1 MPKSRR
7 RRINEETVIRR
18 PIITSIK
25 TAATRIAEMIL
36 ATVRT
41 TPIGVVLIAVIA
53 FFQVEVLPGSLV
65 AAIPIIS
72 YMTLIFGMT
81 ITSCFNRSRAFFILL
96 TLFLSQLG
104 LGTMIPAHINK
115 VFALQGIYAMTCLL
129 LPLNL
134 LFFSSRAER
143 GILSSWGQ
151 RYFMFIFLQVAAVL
165 AMIFSDDQELLS
177 QINGKFIAFSFM
189 PQTPI
194 PDVAIIA
201 FLISGLLLLV
211 RRRRTNAHFKTAV
224 FGTLIAIAFAQH
236 FKSVPIAIPLFYA
249 AAGLIMIVAV
259 IQDYYFKAYLDELT
273 GLPSRRSLNEDM
285 LALEGTYVIAMLDVD
300 FFKKFNDTYGHDAGD
315 DVLRLIA
322 GVMKNFKAG
331 KSFRYGGEEFTI
343 LFPNKSLAEAIAA
356 LEKLRESIAKCKFAL
371 RGSSSKKAAERKL
384 NITVSI
390 GVAESNHKLA
400 SPEEV
405 IKAADTA
412 LYRAKDNGRNC
423 VST

>member
-1 MPKSRR
+1 M
-7 RRINEETVIRR
+7 
-18 PIITSIK
+18 
-25 TAATRIAEMIL
+25 
-36 ATVRT
+36 
-41 TPIGVVLIAVIA
+41 
-53 FFQVEVLPGSLV
+53 
-65 AAIPIIS
+65 
-72 YMTLIFGMT
+72 
-81 ITSCFNRSRAFFILL
+81 
-96 TLFLSQLG
+96 
-104 LGTMIPAHINK
+104 
-115 VFALQGIYAMTCLL
+115 
-129 LPLNL
+129 
-134 LFFSSRAER
+134 
-143 GILSSWGQ
+143 
-151 RYFMFIFLQVAAVL
+151 
-165 AMIFSDDQELLS
+165 
-177 QINGKFIAFSFM
+177 
-189 PQTPI
+189 
-194 PDVAIIA
+194 
-201 FLISGLLLLV
+201 
-211 RRRRTNAHFKTAV
+211 
-224 FGTLIAIAFAQH
+224 
-236 FKSVPIAIPLFYA
+236 
-249 AAGLIMIVAV
+249 
-259 IQDYYFKAYLDELT
+259 
-273 GLPSRRSLNEDM
+273 PSRRSLNEDM

-343 LFPNKSLAEAIAA
+343 LFPNKSLAEAIPA